1 MNLIKKLCVV
11 FTGLMLAAC
20 ASSQPTSLPF
30 MPASHYTNLAILH
43 NSSAACMNKGF
54 FTPERM
60 NQAVYI
66 LRYVTNSFIYDNS
79 KLNQEMLAHPISVYM
94 QTMNQQRCNEVATV
108 ILRNLDE
115 INAQLN
121 TKREQ
126 AQAHNE
132 EIRRMT
138 DQLNQTRP
146 RITNCIRTGPQTLCN
161 TF

>member
-20 ASSQPTSLPF
+20 ASSQSNSRPV
-30 MPASHYTNLAILH
+30 MPEAFYTVLAQMH
-43 NSSAACMNKGF
+43 NNSAACMNKGF

-60 NQAVYI
+60 SQATH
-66 LRYVTNSFIYDNS
+66 LFRHVTSNHIYDNN
-79 KLNQEMLAHPISVYM
+79 KLNQQMLEFSIARFMEI
-94 QTMNQQRCNEVATV
+94 TDQQRCNELAVF
-108 ILRNLDE
+108 ILRNLND
-115 INAQLN
+115 INTQQTIA
-121 TKREQ
+121 RER
-126 AQAHNE
+126 AQADNE